1 MASGLRER
9 KRDGSAK
16 TDLSTSAD
24 EDYVKQIEFKEQ
36 TPADLEPDFKVVV
49 GLILAFAAV
58 LGTFFYYK
66 VNNRPDTKGPFAA
79 WVNTNIV
86 PVLKKM
92 SEPFMP
98 KNRYQ
103 QKMEL

>member
-24 EDYVKQIEFKEQ
+24 EDYVRKVEKEQ

-49 GLILAFAAV
+49 GLLLAFAAV

-66 VNNRPDTKGPFAA
+66 VDNRPDTKGPFAR
-79 WVNTNIV
+79 WVNANVV
-86 PVLKKM
+86 PVLQRM